1 MLDKLNNL
9 FILRIQIEVK
19 TYSVQKELFQTNS
32 KPRTLSNQVGTKK
45 ILFNESGTKLSM
57 ANYVMIHIILMEIH
71 SNMARA
77 CFGTSI

>member
-1 MLDKLNNL
+1 MA
-9 FILRIQIEVK
+9 
-19 TYSVQKELFQTNS
+19 
-32 KPRTLSNQVGTKK
+32 LSNKFVAKDSMSLSNEVGTKK

>member
-19 TYSVQKELFQTNS
+19 TYSVRKELFQTNS

-57 ANYVMIHIILMEIH
+57 ANVMIHIILMEIH